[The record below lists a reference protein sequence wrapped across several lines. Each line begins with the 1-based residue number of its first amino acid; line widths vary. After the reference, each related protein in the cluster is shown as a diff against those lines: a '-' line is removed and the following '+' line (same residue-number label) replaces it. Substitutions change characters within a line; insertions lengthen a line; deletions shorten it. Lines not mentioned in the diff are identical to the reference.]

1 MKGFLRE
8 AWAYALALALYGIAF
23 ALMLFGGAVFW
34 TSLKDAAGGERVVV
48 NLVVAVVGLLI
59 VGVGVLIGRAA
70 PRIIR
75 ALSGTDAPPPPPT
88 P

>member
-1 MKGFLRE
+1 MKEFLQE
-8 AWAYALALALYGIAF
+8 AWAYALALVLYGSGL
-23 ALMLFGGAVFW
+23 ALMLFGGVLFW
-34 TSLKDAAGGERVVV
+34 MSAKDAAGGERVVV
-48 NLVVAVVGLLI
+48 NLVIAVGLLM

-75 ALSGTDAPPPPPT
+75 ALSGTDAPPT